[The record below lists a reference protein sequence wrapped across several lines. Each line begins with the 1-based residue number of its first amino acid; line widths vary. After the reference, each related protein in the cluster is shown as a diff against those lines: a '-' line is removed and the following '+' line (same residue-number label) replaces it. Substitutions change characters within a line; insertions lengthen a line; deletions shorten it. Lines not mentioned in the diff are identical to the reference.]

1 MTMVVSFL
9 VMFAI
14 LYALFSTAM
23 SSMLS
28 ERETESMRS
37 QTDLERSM
45 LTTSVEHIPN
55 ITKEWAG
62 LTYIYDYVTGASDLI
77 YRTHLSP
84 DESYKLNKLNLLTI
98 TDLDGN
104 VLFEKHYNYADEV
117 AVENYS
123 DISDLYGQFADVCA
137 GKYSEA
143 VGTDSLATTNMGYAG
158 FASKNG
164 EVYYLSAQPIV
175 DVRGKRPMVGTLI
188 FGRLI
193 DDEELGDI
201 IENENVQLSVLS
213 SADVSFSENEK
224 TALEEDSFVMR
235 HENEALVGYAVLG
248 SSLDEPD
255 ILVRDV
261 DNRGIYEQGQ
271 NLIVMIMVLVALGCA
286 VLLVVTLNL
295 LNRIAIKP
303 LMGLVDEVRAIDV
316 SKENSSVRDDFKSI
330 ELHDLSHAINSLL
343 ERTNSDRNLIEEKN
357 KTLYRSA
364 HFDSLTGLRNRLDL
378 EESLVELVKKAEAQK
393 QGILVF
399 FLDIDRL
406 KYINDT
412 YGHQLGDGLIVS
424 IAERLMEACPE
435 EAVIARASG
444 DEFAACILTDE
455 SQSAVPDYASSLL
468 SVFEEP
474 FKVNGRVLEVTASLG
489 SSFYPVDGL
498 DSDALM
504 KNAEV
509 AMYHAKSSG
518 KGLYAAYKKDYHES
532 FQRRVYVENQLRR
545 AIHDGCKE
553 FEMYYQ
559 PKLRTKSNTITQCEA
574 LIRWNAPNGKIYP
587 DEFIATAEECG
598 LIIPL
603 TWWIIDECARQAK
616 ILQDFGH
623 QTTVSINIPPQ
634 IIMHEEFIDRLTSA
648 ATQNGISCELFD
660 VEITERTL
668 LDEPERVA
676 EVFEK
681 LQKLN
686 IEVSVDDF
694 GTGYS
699 SLNYLN
705 KLSIDRLKID
715 QSFIR
720 MIDDDE
726 DSRTI
731 VRAIIAM
738 ASNLG
743 IEVTAE
749 GVEEMSQYEFLRDND
764 CDEIQGYLIARPA
777 PADEYL
783 KFVESW
789 DAEKPVSK

>member
-1 MTMVVSFL
+1 MIISFL

-14 LYALFSTAM
+14 LYLLFSTAM

-37 QTDLERSM
+37 QTDIEKSM
-45 LTTSVEHIPN
+45 LTTSVEYIPN

-98 TDLDGN
+98 VDLDGK

-117 AVENYS
+117 QVNNYS
-123 DISDLYGQFADVCA
+123 DISDLYKQFSDAC
-137 GKYSEA
+137 GEKYEKAAETSTIA
-143 VGTDSLATTNMGYAG
+143 KANMGQTG
-158 FASKNG
+158 FISKNG

-175 DVRGKRPMVGTLI
+175 DIRGNRPMVGTLI
-188 FGRLI
+188 FGRQI
-193 DDEELGDI
+193 DEEELGGI

-213 SADVSFSENEK
+213 SADVDFSEEEK
-224 TALEEDSFVMR
+224 ATLEEESFVMR
-235 HENEALVGYAVLG
+235 HENGALVGYAVLG
-248 SSLDEPD
+248 TTFDAPD

-261 DNRGIYEQGQ
+261 DKRGIYQQGQ
-271 NLIVMIMVLVALGCA
+271 NLITMIMLLVAVGCA
-286 VLLVVTLNL
+286 ALLFAIIKQ

-303 LMGLVDEVRAIDV
+303 LMGLAEEVRAIDV
-316 SKENSSVRDDFKSI
+316 GKENASVQDDFNSI

-343 ERTNSDRNLIEEKN
+343 ERNNLDRRLIEEKN
-357 KTLYRSA
+357 KTLYQSA
-364 HFDSLTGLRNRLDL
+364 HFDSLTGLRNRLNL

-393 QGILVF
+393 QGACIF

-412 YGHQLGDGLIVS
+412 YGHQLGDGLIEA
-424 IAERLMEACPE
+424 IAERIKQVCPE
-435 EAVIARASG
+435 NAIIARASG
-444 DEFAACILTDE
+444 DEFSVCIMTGE
-455 SQSAVPDYASSLL
+455 SPKTVSDYATSLL
-468 SVFEEP
+468 GVFEEP

-489 SSFYPVDGL
+489 SSCYPADGS
-498 DSDALM
+498 DSDTLM
-504 KNAEV
+504 KNAEI

-518 KGLYAAYKKDYHES
+518 KGLYAPYKKDYHES

-545 AIHDGCKE
+545 AIQNGCDE

-559 PKLRTKSNTITQCEA
+559 PKVKISSNTITQCEA

-587 DEFIATAEECG
+587 DEFIATAEESG

-603 TWWIIDECARQAK
+603 TWWIIDECAKQAK

-623 QTTVSINIPPQ
+623 QSTISINIPPQ
-634 IIMHEEFIDRLTSA
+634 IIVHEEFIERLTNA
-648 ATQNGISCELFD
+648 AACNGISCELFD

-668 LDEPERVA
+668 LDEPEKVA

-681 LQKLN
+681 LRKLN
-686 IEVSVDDF
+686 IEISVDDF

-705 KLSIDRLKID
+705 KLSLDRLKID

-720 MIDDDE
+720 MIDSDK
-726 DSRTI
+726 DSKTI

-738 ASNLG
+738 AANLG

-749 GVEEMSQYEFLRDND
+749 GVEEVSQYVFLRDNK

-777 PADEYL
+777 PANEYL
-783 KFVESW
+783 AFVESW
-789 DAEKPVSK
+789 DEEKPISKL